1 MKTWNRDFVLL
12 SIAVFGIGAF
22 FGIQFSL
29 FYNFIV
35 DKIGIEPHE
44 LGYMEG
50 LRETPGFLNA
60 LFTAIT
66 MYIAPPIVGG
76 ISLLVMGF
84 GMASYSRV
92 TTVPGLVGFSLVWS
106 LGFHC
111 WAPLQNA
118 MALAYSPSEDK
129 GKPLGI
135 LRSVSS
141 IANLGAII
149 LCLFAINLLEFGGMF
164 IIAGAIVAFGGLC
177 VMFASPDLTGGIRE
191 SRFVFKRRYSLY
203 YLLSFLQGCRKQ
215 TFLTFAIFLLVREFG
230 TNRDIIIRLVLI
242 NQFVIFVFSP
252 LMGWLV
258 DRLGERIM
266 LSASYIGLACVF
278 VGYAF
283 VKDINTLYVLYCVD
297 NFLFVGGIALT
308 TYLNKIAPSE
318 DLKPTLAMGV
328 TMNHIASVIVPLVGG
343 MIWSALDRYDVLFY
357 AGAAVA
363 VISLIVT
370 QRLKVERK
378 ISRADIDLEGS

>member
-12 SIAVFGIGAF
+12 AIAVFGIGAF

-35 DKIGIEPHE
+35 EKIKIEPHE

-60 LFTAIT
+60 FFTAIT
-66 MYIAPPIVGG
+66 MYIAPTIIGG

-92 TTVPGLVGFSLVWS
+92 TTVPGLVGCSLVWS

-135 LRSVSS
+135 LRSVHSL
-141 IANLGAII
+141 ANLGAIL
-149 LCLFAINLLEFGGMF
+149 LCLFAINALEFEGLF

-177 VMFASPDLTGGIRE
+177 IMFASRDLTGGMRE
-191 SRFVFKRRYSLY
+191 SRFVFKRRYGLY

-215 TFLTFAIFLLVREFG
+215 IFITFAMYLLVKVFE
-230 TNRDIIIRLVLI
+230 TDRDVIIRLVLI
-242 NQFVIFVFSP
+242 NQFVIFIFSP
-252 LMGWLV
+252 VMGWLV
-258 DRLGERIM
+258 DKLGERIM
-266 LSASYIGLACVF
+266 LSASYIGLAIVF
-278 VGYAF
+278 IGYAF
-283 VKDINTLYVLYCVD
+283 VKDINALYVLYCVD

-308 TYLNKIAPSE
+308 TYLNKIAPPE

-328 TMNHIASVIVPLVGG
+328 TMNHVASVIAPLVGG
-343 MIWSALDRYDVLFY
+343 MIWTALGRYDVLFY

-363 VISLIVT
+363 IISLIVT
-370 QRLKVERK
+370 QKLKVEQN
-378 ISRADIDLEGS
+378 